1 MAASDRRETG
11 WRSWPLTGF
20 CLPAVSL
27 PDRAT
32 AHHAAC
38 LRTTGMVK
46 TPTIDIVLGLHATA
60 HGITQREFW
69 AAIAATHRQRAS
81 PLVELGEVAVWPAT
95 GPAQ

>member
-1 MAASDRRETG
+1 MAADR
-11 WRSWPLTGF
+11 L
-20 CLPAVSL
+20 LPACGEPAGQSN
-27 PDRAT
+27 RAPRRL
-32 AHHAAC
+32 

-60 HGITQREFW
+60 HGIRQKEFW

-95 GPAQ
+95 GPPQ